1 MKRCAKCNSLM
12 PADAPKCI
20 RCGFESV
27 QQPAAMP
34 PPPPRP
40 APAARPSIAPIASF
54 APGERPGKFRG
65 AWLLAKQSW
74 RVLMLDKALLVFPLL
89 SGFACLLVMASFA
102 GGLFATGAFQSEKA
116 QGEVLF
122 WGMVFAFYFVNY
134 FVIVYFNSALVACA
148 MTRFRGGSPT
158 LGEGMRAANARL
170 PQILAWVLLAAT
182 VGVVLRALQERF
194 ALLGRIVIALVGAA
208 WTIAT
213 YFIVPVLVAEKLGP
227 FDALKRSAGLM
238 KETWGESLVSH
249 AGIGAASSLITF
261 LGVLLIGSAATA
273 LAVATSSIAPVIAG
287 GVLTAVFLVLAA
299 LVSSALGTIVLSA
312 LYLYAAEKKVPQAF
326 EGVAQFAFAP
336 K

>member
-1 MKRCAKCNSLM
+1 M
-12 PADAPKCI
+12 
-20 RCGFESV
+20 
-27 QQPAAMP
+27 
-34 PPPPRP
+34 
-40 APAARPSIAPIASF
+40 ASF
-54 APGERPGKFRG
+54 APGERPGKIRG

-89 SGFACLLVMASFA
+89 SGFSCLLVMASFA
-102 GGLFATGAFQSEKA
+102 AGAFAIGTFQAEKA
-116 QGEVLF
+116 PGEATQWAMLF
-122 WGMVFAFYFVNY
+122 IFYFVNY

-148 MTRFRGGSPT
+148 MTRFRGGVPT
-158 LGEGMRAANARL
+158 LGEGLRAANVRL

-182 VGVVLRALQERF
+182 VGVLLRALQERF
-194 ALLGRIVIALVGAA
+194 ALLGRIVIALIGAA

-227 FDALKRSAGLM
+227 FDALKRSAELM
-238 KETWGESLVSH
+238 KQTWGESLVSH
-249 AGIGAASSLITF
+249 TGIGAATGLITF

-273 LAVATSSIAPVIAG
+273 LAVTTSSIAPVIAG
-287 GVLTAVFLVLAA
+287 GVLTVAFLVLSA
-299 LVSSALGTIVLSA
+299 LVSSALSTIVLSA